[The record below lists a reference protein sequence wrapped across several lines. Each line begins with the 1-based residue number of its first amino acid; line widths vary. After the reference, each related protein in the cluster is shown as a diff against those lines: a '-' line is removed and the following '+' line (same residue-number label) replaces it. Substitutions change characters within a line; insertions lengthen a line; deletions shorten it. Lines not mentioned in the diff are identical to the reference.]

1 MRLVAIGIGAVLV
14 GASSAGAESIVLTFE
29 GLKQGEQVLDFY
41 NGGTGSL
48 GSSGTDFG
56 VAFTSEALA
65 LTHGNYAGEPSAPTV
80 MFLSNG
86 VVGQTGQSR
95 SIVMSVPAGF
105 GSSLTFYYSAIDAP
119 GSVSIYSD
127 LTQDASALL
136 ATQTLPITPAIPS
149 GKFSPFVFQSVSFS
163 GMAESVVFKG
173 PDNQIAFDDIA
184 FSRFSPV
191 PEPSTVLLLTLG
203 AGGLLLWRGC
213 GRTAVSRST
222 PS

>member
-1 MRLVAIGIGAVLV
+1 MRSLAIATAAVLL
-14 GASSAGAESIVLTFE
+14 GGSSADAESVVLTFE

-56 VAFTSEALA
+56 VSFTSEALA
-65 LTHGNYAGEPSAPTV
+65 LTHGNYAGEPSAPSV

-95 SIVMSVPAGF
+95 SIVMSVPGRF
-105 GSSLTFYYSAIDAP
+105 GSSLEFFYSAIDAP
-119 GSVSIYSD
+119 GSVSVYSD
-127 LTQDASALL
+127 VTQDPSALL
-136 ATQTLPITPAIPS
+136 ATQTLPITPAIPA

-191 PEPSTVLLLTLG
+191 PEPSSVVLLTLG

-213 GRTAVSRST
+213 GRAAVSRSR
-222 PS
+222 PF